1 MHHVN
6 LDETPWVGAY
16 ETPLFDIRVLSD
28 EYRRLSDSF
37 SHGRQLGYSCEYL
50 T

>member
-16 ETPLFDIRVLSD
+16 ETPPPLIL
-28 EYRRLSDSF
+28 EYFLTNIEDSQTALAM
-37 SHGRQLGYSCEYL
+37 GVKWA
-50 T
+50 TVANI